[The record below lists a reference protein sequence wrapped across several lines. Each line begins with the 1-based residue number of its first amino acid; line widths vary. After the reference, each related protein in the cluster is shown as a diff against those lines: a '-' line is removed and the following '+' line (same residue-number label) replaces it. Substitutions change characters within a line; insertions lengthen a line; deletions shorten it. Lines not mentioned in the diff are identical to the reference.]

1 MKHVLP
7 FRAGLR
13 WLVLASAGT
22 TAAAHGAADLTE
34 LSLEQLLDVPVVSAS
49 RFSQKTSETAAT
61 VSVVTHD
68 EIRQYGWRTLTEV
81 LRSLRGFYTIS
92 DRGYDYIGTRNF
104 ARPQDYNTRL
114 LLLVDGQR
122 VNDAIY
128 DQAYIGTDGIIDLDL
143 VDRIEVI
150 RGPGSSIYGSNA
162 VFGVVN
168 LITRRGASFT
178 GGEVA
183 TRVSSYDTVEGRASL
198 GKRLDNGD
206 DLLLSVSG
214 MNSTGPS
221 LYFPEF
227 NTADH
232 NYGWTSHTDYTR
244 VGRFFARYSTGDLS
258 ITTAA
263 SRRTKGVPTG
273 DYGAEF
279 NDRGHAYIDTQ
290 AYLAVDHQLRLAS
303 GADLTTHAYV
313 SDYDYSAEAR
323 HDTPSVRTYDEAHGT
338 WYGLD
343 LKLVSTLSER
353 DKLVAGIE
361 YQRNAHQNQTNYDAA
376 PYRLYTL
383 DRRQSERSGVFLQND
398 FQWTPDLKLS
408 VGGRYDLLTDQSGQ
422 FNPRLGA
429 VYRFSPQT
437 VGKLQYGT
445 AFRAPNVYERYYHY
459 PDAVV
464 ANPQLQPE
472 KIHTIEASV
481 EHYLDPQTRLLGT
494 AFAYRLDKLIDQR
507 TDPATGLLQYANIG
521 RARTHGIELEVE
533 RMWQNG
539 TRLRASL
546 DLQHAHGADD
556 EDLTNAP
563 RAIGRVNLSAP
574 LPWYGLR
581 AGTEAQWMSSRLSYA
596 GEVPAYGVV
605 NVTLLRPLNTDRW
618 EWSLSVF
625 NLLDN
630 RYYDA
635 SAFDPAVPTRDRFAQ
650 DGRSYRLK
658 ALFRF

>member
-1 MKHVLP
+1 M
-7 FRAGLR
+7 R
-13 WLVLASAGT
+13 WFVLASAGT
-22 TAAAHGAADLTE
+22 ATVAHGATDLTE

-49 RFSQKTSETAAT
+49 RFTQKTSETAAT
-61 VSVVTHD
+61 VSVVTRD
-68 EIRQYGWRTLTEV
+68 EIRQYGWRTLAEV

-92 DRGYDYIGTRNF
+92 DRGYDYVGIRSF

-122 VNDAIY
+122 VNDTIF

-150 RGPGSSIYGSNA
+150 RGPGSSIYGGNA

-168 LITRRGASFT
+168 LITRRGADFS
-178 GGEVA
+178 GGELA
-183 TRVSSYDTVEGRASL
+183 AGLSSYGTTEGRASV
-198 GKRLDNGD
+198 GKQLDNGD
-206 DLLLSVSG
+206 NLQLSVSG
-214 MNSTGPS
+214 INSTGPG

-227 NTADH
+227 DTAATHD
-232 NYGWTSHTDYTR
+232 GRTERTDYTR
-244 VGRFFARYSTGDLS
+244 VGRFFARYTSGELN

-273 DYGAEF
+273 DFGAEF
-279 NDRGHAYIDTQ
+279 NDRSHAYIDTQ
-290 AYLAVDHQLRLAS
+290 AYLAVDHVRMLEDGS
-303 GADLTTHAYV
+303 ELTTHAYL

-323 HDTPSVRTYDEAHGT
+323 HGTPAVRTFDEAHGT

-343 LKLVSTLSER
+343 LKLVRTLSER
-353 DKLVAGIE
+353 NKLVAGAE
-361 YQRNAHQNQTNYDAA
+361 YQRNAHQKQTNYDAS

-398 FQWTPDLKLS
+398 FQWTPDFKLS
-408 VGGRYDLLTDQSGQ
+408 IGGRYDLLTDHSGQ

-429 VYRFSPQT
+429 VYRFSAQT

-445 AFRAPNVYERYYHY
+445 AFRAPNVFERYYQY

-472 KIHTIEASV
+472 KIHTIEGSV
-481 EHYLDPQTRLLGT
+481 EHYLDPQTRLLG
-494 AFAYRLDKLIDQR
+494 AVFAYRLNKLIDQR
-507 TDPATGLLQYANIG
+507 TDPATGLLQYDNIG
-521 RARTHGIELEVE
+521 LVRAHGIELEIE

-546 DLQHAHGADD
+546 DLQHAHNANGD
-556 EDLTNAP
+556 DLTNAP
-563 RAIGRVNLSAP
+563 KAIGRLNVSTP
-574 LPWYGLR
+574 LPWYSLR
-581 AGTEAQWMSSRLSYA
+581 AGTEAQWLSSRDSYA
-596 GEVPAYGVV
+596 GNVPAYGVV
-605 NVTLLRPLNTDRW
+605 NLTLLRPMNTDKW

-635 SAFDPAVPTRDRFAQ
+635 SAFDPTVPTRDRFAQ
-650 DGRSYRLK
+650 NGRSYRLK